1 MNDPLY
7 INGRYTTTAER
18 VLGVEDRGFQ
28 FGDAVY
34 EVLKFLGGRPVFAE
48 DHYRRMSNGLS
59 YLEIENPW
67 KTFDAFVEVCGELVR
82 RAKLGEGL
90 IYVQVSRGE
99 CERVHAYPPGVT
111 PTVIA
116 YARAW
121 AFPDEEKKRA
131 GIKVVTGPDL
141 RWSRCNV
148 KSVNLLGNVVAKE
161 SAHRAGGDECL
172 LVRDGMVT
180 EGSSST
186 FFGVVGGTLVTHPA
200 DDEILPGTVRDHV
213 LGLAGQE
220 GIPVEERPIAL
231 AEISTLGEAFVTS
244 TSQGL
249 MPVISIDG
257 ANVGNGSR
265 GTLTER
271 LQRAFDDLE
280 RRS

>member
-7 INGRYTTTAER
+7 FNGRYTTTAER

-67 KTFDAFVEVCGELVR
+67 KTLDEFVEVCRELLR
-82 RAKLGEGL
+82 RTKPANGL

-99 CERVHAYPPGVT
+99 CERVRPYPRGVT
-111 PTVIA
+111 PTAIA
-116 YARAW
+116 YTRVW
-121 AFPDEEKKRA
+121 TFPDEAKKRA
-131 GIKVVTGPDL
+131 GIRVVTGPDL
-141 RWSRCNV
+141 RWARCSV
-148 KSVNLLGNVVAKE
+148 KSVNLLGNIIAKQ
-161 SAHRAGGDECL
+161 SAHRAGGDECV
-172 LVRDGMVT
+172 LVRDGRIT

-186 FFGVVGGTLVTHPA
+186 FFGVVEGTLVTHPA
-200 DDEILPGTVRDHV
+200 DDEILRGTVRDRI
-213 LGLAGQE
+213 LGLARDE
-220 GIPVEERPIAL
+220 GARVEERPILFEEVAKL
-231 AEISTLGEAFVTS
+231 DEVFVTS
-244 TSQGL
+244 TSQGV
-249 MPVISIDG
+249 MPVVSIDG
-257 ANVGNGSR
+257 ANVGDGSR
-265 GTLTER
+265 GVLTER